1 MSNLNKKEQQQPK
14 LLLHRPR
21 KSQRVTSGPSSA
33 APKTPGNVGG
43 ASPVGPTSSRNDGG
57 AKSVSTSTIPTE
69 PRKPIWYRYRT
80 ILMSSLVASALFVGY
95 TLFRKNY
102 EQSQLP
108 HEAEVTEDKVKEA
121 EAVGNLAT
129 EQPQL
134 TRKGEGVE
142 PQHVDNKNETAFIT
156 AVTEQPKVMLTP
168 TPQQQMIY
176 EAVGKLNFS
185 AEEQQELFQWILS
198 EKRKMKAK
206 TKAEKGQI
214 DAEKALLKEFIRGKK
229 AFDV

>member
-1 MSNLNKKEQQQPK
+1 MW
-14 LLLHRPR
+14 R
-21 KSQRVTSGPSSA
+21 KGIEH
-33 APKTPGNVGG
+33 GG
-43 ASPVGPTSSRNDGG
+43 ASLVGPTSSRIDGG

-69 PRKPIWYRYRT
+69 PRKPTWY
-80 ILMSSLVASALFVGY
+80 
-95 TLFRKNY
+95 RKNY
-102 EQSQLP
+102 ERSQLP

-214 DAEKALLKEFIRGKK
+214 DAEKALLKEFIKGKK

>member
-1 MSNLNKKEQQQPK
+1 MW
-14 LLLHRPR
+14 R
-21 KSQRVTSGPSSA
+21 KGIEH
-33 APKTPGNVGG
+33 GG
-43 ASPVGPTSSRNDGG
+43 ASLVGPTSSRNDGG

-80 ILMSSLVASALFVGY
+80 ILMSSLVAK
-95 TLFRKNY
+95 KNY

-121 EAVGNLAT
+121 DAVGNLAT